1 MGSGRLTTPAN
12 FMFANDPIAARF
24 MANLRQ
30 VAVNCGKLRQ
40 LAVFCGVWAPCV
52 AGPGWRS
59 YSAPMGLDRFF
70 DPPIPGALPRAKVS
84 PRRWRGARRWRRWRR
99 LRPGRRSLGSVTPSL
114 ALGPGSRAI
123 TTRNKSNHPWSFRA
137 PLEPLRA
144 APHNKCAGSCQARSS
159 GRVGDGA
166 G

>member
-70 DPPIPGALPRAKVS
+70 DPPIPVAVPRAEVS
-84 PRRWRGARRWRRWRR
+84 PRRWRGARKCRRWRR
-99 LRPGRRSLGSVTPSL
+99 LRPGRRSLGSGGAV
-114 ALGPGSRAI
+114 PGA
-123 TTRNKSNHPWSFRA
+123 W
-137 PLEPLRA
+137 
-144 APHNKCAGSCQARSS
+144 ARSGS
-159 GRVGDGA
+159 Y
-166 G
+166 